1 MCGQHPGSFHIT
13 SGFSEHLV
21 LLQVKTLTNT
31 FTGTDIVVNN
41 YTSVQLN
48 TESEAQ
54 LEVFNGSTHIGY
66 DNSADA
72 G

>member
-1 MCGQHPGSFHIT
+1 
-13 SGFSEHLV
+13 V